1 MHRTASEL
9 LEDQRIKEESERNDR
24 RFDKYN
30 DRRRAAGL
38 PELCYVD
45 YLCRKHNM
53 PTMAERTRIR
63 PHLSRTA
70 AAQATL
76 AEHRLAQQKLA
87 ASPKPENRDNV
98 FLLTR

>member
-9 LEDQRIKEESERNDR
+9 LEDQRKKEEEARNDR
-24 RFDKYN
+24 RFDRYN

-53 PTMAERTRIR
+53 PTMSERARIR
-63 PHLSRTA
+63 HHLSRTV
-70 AAQATL
+70 AAQAHPGRTPP
-76 AEHRLAQQKLA
+76 RTTKIRRRTQ
-87 ASPKPENRDNV
+87 
-98 FLLTR
+98 T